1 MSFNDLFDNG
11 KHKKNLGHFASIV
24 TLAAAD
30 GAVNEN
36 ELALLKRFARKL
48 DVDNSE
54 FEEIL
59 ATPNHYPINP
69 PNNKYERLERL
80 YDLFKMIYADHAMD
94 ASEEKL
100 VKKYAIGLGYES
112 DEAAIIIEKSIA
124 IFGGKIDFEDYES
137 LVNAKKK

>member
-1 MSFNDLFDNG
+1 MSFNDLFDSG
-11 KHKKNLGHFASIV
+11 KHKKNLGHFACIV

-59 ATPNHYPINP
+59 ATPMHYPINP

-80 YDLFKMIYADHAMD
+80 YDLFKIIYADHAMD
-94 ASEEKL
+94 ANEEKL
-100 VKKYAIGLGYES
+100 VRKYALGLGY
-112 DEAAIIIEKSIA
+112 DTAEAASIIEKSSA
-124 IFGGKIDFEDYES
+124 IFGGKIDFDDYES
-137 LVNAKKK
+137 LINKKK